1 MHRRRGDD
9 TVAAAPARTN
19 GEDTALKTFKDNQDR
34 VWEITVNV
42 NTIKRVRDLVHVD
55 LTALHQDEAQ
65 RVFSDPVLLVNTLY
79 AVCKPQADRTNVSD
93 VVFGES
99 LAGDH
104 IEAASM
110 ALMEEI
116 ELFFPA
122 SRRPLLRA
130 VREKA
135 VEFGSQLT
143 DKTLAAIQSLDLTSL
158 KSATSS
164 PASSALTPA
173 S

>member
-1 MHRRRGDD
+1 M
-9 TVAAAPARTN
+9 
-19 GEDTALKTFKDNQDR
+19 KTFSDNQGR

-79 AVCKPQADRTNVSD
+79 AACKPQAEKFSPIVDD
-93 VVFGES
+93 VAFGES
-99 LAGDH
+99 LVGDH
-104 IEAASM
+104 IEAAAM
-110 ALMEEI
+110 ALMEEV

-122 SRRPLLRA
+122 SRRPILRA

-135 VEFGSQLT
+135 VELGAQLT
-143 DKTLAAIQSLDLTSL
+143 SKTLAAIQSVNLTSL

-164 PASSALTPA
+164 PASSASTPV